1 MFPSFATTVFVCSA
15 LLLHSS
21 LFYTPSHMASRQQP
35 RSSLCGRVFQSTN
48 LSGDDENN
56 SEDDGSGDMDEK
68 HDGQI
73 GADDE
78 VFTAIDM
85 MYEAEV
91 SNNTADDGCSPEHSP
106 NLQLQPSAP
115 ISSNVGGRI
124 DPRVTAIARQQSSMA
139 SSTNTDDKWERKDV
153 PGTGFVRLRHKDPT
167 LSNIIDITVTKN
179 RVKKGMEKLDPS
191 SITAVQN
198 KTSSCQCKTN
208 QCQMKFS
215 FLDIIAC
222 RKHLFGNANLATEQ
236 RVTEA
241 AVAVLTAENPDAT
254 PTKSLRYFANNNGT
268 KIKVCSRFWAAMYG
282 LCETK
287 MKKVREMVKNKST
300 TTVHGGKGQLN
311 HPRMTS
317 QSTICHAFW
326 SHFFEKNCQRPTDQL
341 RLFPVNKPFQVIYDQ
356 YFIPW
361 FNKRTD
367 TELGNNGVQD
377 ITDERVWA
385 PGFSTFYMARKHKD
399 FSDVADRP
407 RHYHCKCKTCD
418 ELNTIRLR
426 GFVDDSHKA
435 AYEVAFKAHEADA
448 RGWHEHEEKCKSV
461 SRRQPHESMV
471 IGYDDTS
478 ELGLPKM
485 TNRDP
490 KNLTKTRLNFIPFNI
505 TNYTTGKFFPFQYL
519 SLPPYNCK
527 HIRIFNSLSLNI
539 YYIGETAYVYT
550 LKNRYKKGANRLCT
564 VLYYYLRK
572 IKFGTHPC
580 RHAKTLYLHAD
591 NYGEN
596 KNNVVLQFLS
606 ELGKIYL

>member
-15 LLLHSS
+15 LFLHSS

-68 HDGQI
+68 HGGQI

-179 RVKKGMEKLDPS
+179 RVNKCMEKLDPS

-215 FLDIIAC
+215 FLHIIAC

-236 RVTEA
+236 
-241 AVAVLTAENPDAT
+241 
-254 PTKSLRYFANNNGT
+254 
-268 KIKVCSRFWAAMYG
+268 
-282 LCETK
+282 
-287 MKKVREMVKNKST
+287 
-300 TTVHGGKGQLN
+300 
-311 HPRMTS
+311 
-317 QSTICHAFW
+317 
-326 SHFFEKNCQRPTDQL
+326 
-341 RLFPVNKPFQVIYDQ
+341 
-356 YFIPW
+356 
-361 FNKRTD
+361 
-367 TELGNNGVQD
+367 
-377 ITDERVWA
+377 
-385 PGFSTFYMARKHKD
+385 
-399 FSDVADRP
+399 
-407 RHYHCKCKTCD
+407 
-418 ELNTIRLR
+418 
-426 GFVDDSHKA
+426 
-435 AYEVAFKAHEADA
+435 
-448 RGWHEHEEKCKSV
+448 
-461 SRRQPHESMV
+461 
-471 IGYDDTS
+471 
-478 ELGLPKM
+478 
-485 TNRDP
+485 
-490 KNLTKTRLNFIPFNI
+490 
-505 TNYTTGKFFPFQYL
+505 
-519 SLPPYNCK
+519 
-527 HIRIFNSLSLNI
+527 
-539 YYIGETAYVYT
+539 
-550 LKNRYKKGANRLCT
+550 
-564 VLYYYLRK
+564 
-572 IKFGTHPC
+572 
-580 RHAKTLYLHAD
+580 
-591 NYGEN
+591 
-596 KNNVVLQFLS
+596 
-606 ELGKIYL
+606 